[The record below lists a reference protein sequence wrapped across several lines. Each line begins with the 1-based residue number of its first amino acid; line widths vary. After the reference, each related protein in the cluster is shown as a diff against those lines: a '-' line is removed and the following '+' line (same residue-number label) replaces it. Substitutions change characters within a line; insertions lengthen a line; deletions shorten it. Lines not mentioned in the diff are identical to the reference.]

1 MKRTFVTTAM
11 LALALPMLAE
21 EPKKSEEPKP
31 QPAQTTTAAT
41 TVAQADSPLVAAA
54 KRANR
59 LGKKSTSKVVIT
71 NDTLKNS
78 GQNAHVTTTETLR
91 ALPRGH
97 AEPSQEVL
105 DLQERA
111 EKRKAEAEAAAKRE
125 KEEKQRQAK
134 IRQAAQNEEEAYPDD
149 VDPAQ
154 AEKQLQNANQPKE
167 EKPPV

>member
-1 MKRTFVTTAM
+1 M
-11 LALALPMLAE
+11 LALALPMLAD

-31 QPAQTTTAAT
+31 QPAQTTTT
-41 TVAQADSPLVAAA
+41 AQPDSPLVAAA

-71 NDTLKNS
+71 NDTLKTS
-78 GQNAHVTTTETLR
+78 GQNAHVTTTDTLR
-91 ALPRGH
+91 ALPRGQ

-105 DLQERA
+105 ELQQR
-111 EKRKAEAEAAAKRE
+111 EKNRKAAAEAAAKKE
-125 KEEKQRQAK
+125 KEEKERATK
-134 IRQAAQNEEEAYPDD
+134 VRYAAQNAEEEYPDD

-154 AEKQLQNANQPKE
+154 AEKQLQDANKPKE